1 MRPRLSLLA
10 LLALAVLLPAPS
22 SADPSPLRP
31 RFTPDKRTHAR
42 LPEATRV
49 DAVVVKFHEGTAVR
63 LRNGQLAAQE
73 RSERD
78 RRDLRA
84 RGLAPAA
91 VERDAAEVQRLAGL
105 SPDAERGLQRVFS
118 LPEETLAQRRERGEA
133 RSGRQ
138 LADLALYY
146 ELPLAPGAEAG
157 DVTALLDALNALPSV
172 EIAYARPPAEPA
184 SLPLSK
190 PAAAVSL
197 PEDPTPSF
205 QDLQGYLN
213 AAPQGVDAFYAWTQP
228 GGRGQGIKVVD
239 IEGGWQTTHEDMPP
253 LFFTGG
259 EQFDSPYYRNHGT
272 AVLGVIAGL
281 SNGFGMT
288 GIAHEAQAGYQSVFP
303 SAVVADAIVKAAEAV
318 EGGPGIGGVVLIE
331 LHVPGPAT
339 SWSCACNPGQCHFI
353 PMEYEQAVF
362 DAIADA
368 TANGMVV
375 VEAGGNG
382 STNLDDPVYGGLFDR
397 NVRDSGAILVAAS
410 NSTDRGAPCWT
421 NWGSRFDLHGW
432 GDTVATLGYGNL
444 YNGGTEDRWYTGWFN
459 GTSSASPIVTG
470 AVASLQGRALA
481 TLSATLDPLVLR
493 DLLKTTGTPQI
504 GEKNIGPLPDLR
516 AAFETLDAYQT
527 PLDFYTVMP
536 CRVVDTPQLGAPLHS
551 GDPYGF
557 AIAGRCGV
565 PATARAV
572 ALNITAVSA
581 TANGHL
587 ALWPRHLTKPQT
599 SSVNFSAGQTRAGNG
614 ILLLSPDGEIAVQSF
629 LTDGGAVHLLLD
641 VAGYFE

>member
-1 MRPRLSLLA
+1 M
-10 LLALAVLLPAPS
+10 
-22 SADPSPLRP
+22 
-31 RFTPDKRTHAR
+31 
-42 LPEATRV
+42 
-49 DAVVVKFHEGTAVR
+49 
-63 LRNGQLAAQE
+63 
-73 RSERD
+73 
-78 RRDLRA
+78 
-84 RGLAPAA
+84 
-91 VERDAAEVQRLAGL
+91 ERDAAEVQRLPGPW
-105 SPDAERGLQRVFS
+105 PDAERGLQRVFS
-118 LPEETLAQRRERGEA
+118 LPEETLAERRERGEA

-239 IEGGWQTTHEDMPP
+239 I
-253 LFFTGG
+253 
-259 EQFDSPYYRNHGT
+259 
-272 AVLGVIAGL
+272 
-281 SNGFGMT
+281 
-288 GIAHEAQAGYQSVFP
+288 
-303 SAVVADAIVKAAEAV
+303 
-318 EGGPGIGGVVLIE
+318 
-331 LHVPGPAT
+331 
-339 SWSCACNPGQCHFI
+339 
-353 PMEYEQAVF
+353 
-362 DAIADA
+362 
-368 TANGMVV
+368 
-375 VEAGGNG
+375 
-382 STNLDDPVYGGLFDR
+382 
-397 NVRDSGAILVAAS
+397 
-410 NSTDRGAPCWT
+410 
-421 NWGSRFDLHGW
+421 
-432 GDTVATLGYGNL
+432 
-444 YNGGTEDRWYTGWFN
+444 
-459 GTSSASPIVTG
+459 
-470 AVASLQGRALA
+470 
-481 TLSATLDPLVLR
+481 
-493 DLLKTTGTPQI
+493 
-504 GEKNIGPLPDLR
+504 
-516 AAFETLDAYQT
+516 
-527 PLDFYTVMP
+527 
-536 CRVVDTPQLGAPLHS
+536 TPQLGAPLHS